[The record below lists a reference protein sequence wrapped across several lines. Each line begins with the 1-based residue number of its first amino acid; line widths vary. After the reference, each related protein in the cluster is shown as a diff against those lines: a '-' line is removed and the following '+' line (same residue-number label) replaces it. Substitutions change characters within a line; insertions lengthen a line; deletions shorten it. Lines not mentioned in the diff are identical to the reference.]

1 MAGCG
6 AWQKVSN
13 YIAVLTSSG
22 FCVMER
28 ENFMTWN
35 AIFFC
40 SCLPQCLQSSVFAF
54 NGQLLTVSGRSF
66 FGSGKSF
73 RADEEELL
81 MGLEI
86 FIEASSSF

>member
-13 YIAVLTSSG
+13 YIAVFTSSG

-35 AIFFC
+35 VIFFMPTAV
-40 SCLPQCLQSSVFAF
+40 SFVGAFFAF
-54 NGQLLTVSGRSF
+54 NGQLLTVAGR
-66 FGSGKSF
+66 SF

-81 MGLEI
+81 MGLKI
-86 FIEASSSF
+86 FIAVSSSF